1 MDWKARDSVIT
12 FFKFTREIGNLAI
25 VYCPARNG
33 LPRSGLRRMRINM
46 MRAIVAK
53 GPPGGVKVAL
63 KPIPKASP
71 GNLLV
76 RVRAA
81 ACQDGR
87 FSQFVFT
94 ANLLHF

>member
-1 MDWKARDSVIT
+1 
-12 FFKFTREIGNLAI
+12 
-25 VYCPARNG
+25 
-33 LPRSGLRRMRINM
+33 M

-63 KPIPKASP
+63 RPVPKASP

-81 ACQDGR
+81 ACQDDR

-94 ANLLHF
+94 ANLRYF